1 MTTNALN
8 PDRRA
13 DPHTGPRAEMVRLA
27 RSLFERGYTVG
38 SSGNISMRHDGG
50 FLVTPTNAC
59 LGFLTP
65 DQLSHVSATGTHLAG
80 DPPTKEMPMH
90 LAAYA
95 ARPGAQA
102 VVHLHSTYAT
112 LMSCLHD
119 TNTDDALAP
128 VTPYAVMRL
137 GKVPVLP
144 YTKPGDTAVVPLL
157 RRAMADNS
165 AVLLGNHGPVVSG
178 TSLSA
183 AVYAAEELEE
193 TAKLLILSRGLPV
206 RYLDSAQVA
215 DLEASFRLRG

>member
-1 MTTNALN
+1 MTK
-8 PDRRA
+8 D
-13 DPHTGPRAEMVRLA
+13 DPRAEIVRLA

-38 SSGNISMRHDGG
+38 SSGNISMRHGDG

-65 DQLSHVSATGTHLAG
+65 GQLSHVSATGEHQAG
-80 DPPTKEMPMH
+80 DAPTKEMPMH
-90 LAAYA
+90 MAVYA
-95 ARPGAQA
+95 ARPGTRA

-112 LMSCLHD
+112 LISCLQD
-119 TNTDDALAP
+119 TDPGDALAP

-137 GKVPVLP
+137 GKVPVVP
-144 YTKPGDTAVVPLL
+144 YTKPGDAAVVPMLT
-157 RRAMADNS
+157 RAMAGHS

-193 TAKLLILSRGLPV
+193 TAKLLILARGLPV
-206 RYLDSAQVA
+206 RHLDAAQVA